1 MEKKKAAKRIVSAK
15 KSVADELNAK
25 LKDALSTIKHKDEVI
40 QVNCDIVFHF
50 PFQQYT
56 LIVFHYMNSVF
67 VVLICIMNLLP
78 LNLFSSRGN
87 SSISMNKISLMKS

>member
-50 PFQQYT
+50 PFQQFNILT
-56 LIVFHYMNSVF
+56 LCFI
-67 VVLICIMNLLP
+67 I
-78 LNLFSSRGN
+78 
-87 SSISMNKISLMKS
+87 